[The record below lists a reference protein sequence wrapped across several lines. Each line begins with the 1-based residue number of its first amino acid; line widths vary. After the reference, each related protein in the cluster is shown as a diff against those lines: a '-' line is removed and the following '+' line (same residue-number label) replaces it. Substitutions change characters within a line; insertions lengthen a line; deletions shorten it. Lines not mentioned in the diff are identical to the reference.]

1 MSTRATYGPRIGARL
16 IVNLVGG
23 EALDG
28 ILTTMTDDALELQR
42 GTVHV
47 STAGE
52 KSPMLGA
59 GVIVPVD
66 RIFFVQVVD
75 Q

>member
-16 IVNLVGG
+16 IVNLAGG

-28 ILTTMTDDALELQR
+28 ILATTTDDALELQR
-42 GTVHV
+42 GTVYV
-47 STAGE
+47 SPGGDKT
-52 KSPMLGA
+52 PMLGD

-66 RIFFVQVVD
+66 RIMFVQVVD